1 MFYQKT
7 VITLLVLIVCLT
19 CSAGAQM
26 CAGPVDLSK
35 GSVLPSGSISVS
47 LDGRKIH
54 PELLKQDG
62 VIYIKA
68 DELLGALGFKYNYD
82 RENKVIQISG
92 VSMPAWRTGYI
103 KEDGNMQIC
112 LPLLETLSLL
122 EKRYLYSDL
131 NGKDVI
137 SIRTDDYS
145 DYSPVIYYVQP
156 KSDNSNPQATI
167 SSDDSKNNININI
180 NNTPSNQQTF
190 SQNQQYSSG
199 GGYYGGGYYGGGY
212 PNVPGYT
219 SPITSVPDLL
229 ANCQFNNEV
238 RGYGLRTRLGFF
250 SVYGVEPQP
259 FGTGFPYALGGPVY
273 NNWYPSPYY
282 PQIYSNPCSPVTC
295 PQNPCQP
302 VRTW

>member
-1 MFYQKT
+1 MFYKKVE
-7 VITLLVLIVCLT
+7 VIFLLLIISLT
-19 CSAGAQM
+19 CSVRAQM
-26 CAGPVDLSK
+26 CSGPVDLSK
-35 GSVLPSGSISVS
+35 GNIISSGSISVS

-54 PELLKQDG
+54 PQLLKQDG

-82 RENKVIQISG
+82 RVNKVIKISG
-92 VSMPAWRTGYI
+92 VSLPEWRTGYI
-103 KEDGNMQIC
+103 EENGKMQIC

-137 SIRTDDYS
+137 SIRTDDYA
-145 DYSPVIYYVQP
+145 DYSPVIYYMQP
-156 KSDNSNPQATI
+156 DPDSSNPKATI

-180 NNTPSNQQTF
+180 NNTPSNQQSLT
-190 SQNQQYSSG
+190 QNQGYSSGGYSSG
-199 GGYYGGGYYGGGY
+199 GGYYGGGL
-212 PNVPGYT
+212 PNVPGYN
-219 SPITSVPDLL
+219 SPISSVPDLL
-229 ANCQFNNEV
+229 ANCQYNNEV

-273 NNWYPSPYY
+273 NNCYPSPYY
-282 PQIYSNPCSPVTC
+282 PPVYSNPCSPGG
-295 PQNPCQP
+295 N
-302 VRTW
+302 W